1 MVNATNSANSRGAA
15 SIDVAAVVKE
25 LMSVENKPLE
35 AINAKIKTNSL
46 VISDLGLIKTKLTT
60 FSSALSDFENPDSYN
75 TTTSSSS
82 NTSSVTATS
91 SRGTQTGNYNVTV
104 TTLAS
109 PQRYIYAGYT
119 SVDTEITLGSSFN
132 LTIGSTTYLNSSITA
147 AIGATPTITEI
158 ADYINSLGENIS
170 ASVVEQNNTGSNQTY
185 VLTIQSTESG
195 TDNAITLGATS
206 PLETYAATTEV
217 ATATFSALS
226 SGETV
231 ILGGRTF
238 TAGSSGTS
246 AEEVAVAFATGTSAY
261 GTVSGALTGWSVS
274 RSGSVVTFTAT
285 SSGPTTD
292 LSASGTASSGVVV
305 NTTISG
311 AASGT
316 ATNHSSSATDAVF
329 TLNGAT
335 YTRSSNSISDV
346 VDGLALELVGTGS
359 AVVKVSKGTD
369 SSETVIKSLITA
381 YNDLMAS
388 YKSMTANS
396 SNSDTPGSFANNPT
410 MLSFINEIKTK
421 IAKGV
426 SYGTNYANSFS
437 LSYAGIDMQLDGTLK
452 FNSDSYQAAITDGL
466 QSKLSQGVTVGLST
480 YGYEKAAVT
489 FRALDEG
496 KTLILNGLTFT
507 AGSGGATASQVASA
521 FANGTSGRSAGNVVS
536 STVSG
541 GAIAGTVGNW
551 DIGSYST
558 SGSSAVFT
566 SISSGNVTDLS
577 NSGTGSATITT
588 TNDSLA
594 TFVTDYAGNNGYI
607 ASLVTN
613 KTEMGYDLEDRQ
625 DQIENHLNSI
635 QNNYINQY
643 SALNALL
650 FQLSS
655 TSTSLASVLDSL
667 NSNNN

>member
-1 MVNATNSANSRGAA
+1 MVNSTNSASSRGAA

-185 VLTIQSTESG
+185 VLTMQSTESG

-238 TAGSSGTS
+238 TAGSSGTT

-329 TLNGAT
+329 ALHGAT

-346 VDGLALELVGTGS
+346 VDGLALE
-359 AVVKVSKGTD
+359 
-369 SSETVIKSLITA
+369 
-381 YNDLMAS
+381 
-388 YKSMTANS
+388 
-396 SNSDTPGSFANNPT
+396 
-410 MLSFINEIKTK
+410 
-421 IAKGV
+421 
-426 SYGTNYANSFS
+426 
-437 LSYAGIDMQLDGTLK
+437 
-452 FNSDSYQAAITDGL
+452 
-466 QSKLSQGVTVGLST
+466 
-480 YGYEKAAVT
+480 
-489 FRALDEG
+489 
-496 KTLILNGLTFT
+496 
-507 AGSGGATASQVASA
+507 
-521 FANGTSGRSAGNVVS
+521 
-536 STVSG
+536 
-541 GAIAGTVGNW
+541 
-551 DIGSYST
+551 
-558 SGSSAVFT
+558 
-566 SISSGNVTDLS
+566 
-577 NSGTGSATITT
+577 
-588 TNDSLA
+588 
-594 TFVTDYAGNNGYI
+594 
-607 ASLVTN
+607 
-613 KTEMGYDLEDRQ
+613 
-625 DQIENHLNSI
+625 
-635 QNNYINQY
+635 
-643 SALNALL
+643 
-650 FQLSS
+650 
-655 TSTSLASVLDSL
+655 
-667 NSNNN
+667 

>member
-1 MVNATNSANSRGAA
+1 MVNSTNSAGSRGAA

-60 FSSALSDFENPDSYN
+60 FSSALSDFESSDSYN

-91 SRGTQTGNYNVTV
+91 SRGTQTGNYTVTV

-119 SVDTEITLGSSFN
+119 SADTKITIGDIFN
-132 LTIGSTTYLNSSITA
+132 LQIGSTAYSNSAIKSSI
-147 AIGATPTITEI
+147 GSTPTITEI

-206 PLETYAATTEV
+206 PLETFAATTEV
-217 ATATFSALS
+217 ATATFSDLS
-226 SGETV
+226 SGQTV
-231 ILGGRTF
+231 TLGGRTF

-261 GTVSGALTGWSVS
+261 GAVSGALTGWSVS
-274 RSGSVVTFTAT
+274 RSGSVATFTAT

-305 NTTISG
+305 DTTISG

-316 ATNHSSSATDAVF
+316 ATNHSSAATDAVF
-329 TLNGAT
+329 SLNGAT

-346 VDGLALELVGTGS
+346 VDGLALELVDTGS
-359 AVVKVSKGTD
+359 AVVKVSQGTD

-421 IAKGV
+421 IAQGV

-521 FANGTSGRSAGNVVS
+521 FANGSSGRSAGNVVS

-541 GAIAGTVGNW
+541 GAITGTVGNW

-566 SISSGNVTDLS
+566 SIISGNVTDLS

-625 DQIENHLNSI
+625 DQIENRLNSI

-667 NSNNN
+667 NSNNK

>member
-1 MVNATNSANSRGAA
+1 MVNSTNSASSRGAA

-60 FSSALSDFENPDSYN
+60 FSSALSDFESPDSYN

-119 SVDTEITLGSSFN
+119 SADTEITLGSSFN
-132 LTIGSTTYLNSSITA
+132 LTIGSTTYSNSSITA

-274 RSGSVVTFTAT
+274 RSGSVATFTAT

-305 NTTISG
+305 NPPISG

-316 ATNHSSSATDAVF
+316 AANHSSSATDAVF
-329 TLNGAT
+329 ALNGAT

-359 AVVKVSKGTD
+359 AVVKVSQGTD

-496 KTLILNGLTFT
+496 ETLILNGLTFT

-521 FANGTSGRSAGNVVS
+521 FANGTSGRSAGNAVS

-625 DQIENHLNSI
+625 DQIENRLNSI

>member
-1 MVNATNSANSRGAA
+1 MVNSTNSASSRGAA

-60 FSSALSDFENPDSYN
+60 FSSALSDFESPDSYN

-91 SRGTQTGNYNVTV
+91 SRGTQTGNYNVSV

-119 SVDTEITLGSSFN
+119 SADTEITLGSSFN
-132 LTIGSTTYLNSSITA
+132 LTIGSTTYSNSSITA

-274 RSGSVVTFTAT
+274 RIGSVATFTAT

-359 AVVKVSKGTD
+359 AVVKVSQGTD

-496 KTLILNGLTFT
+496 ETLILNGLTFT

-566 SISSGNVTDLS
+566 TISSCNVTDLS

-625 DQIENHLNSI
+625 DQIENRLNSI

>member
-1 MVNATNSANSRGAA
+1 MVNSTNSASSRGAA

-60 FSSALSDFENPDSYN
+60 FNSALSDFESPDSYN

-91 SRGTQTGNYNVTV
+91 SRGTQTGNYNVSV

-119 SVDTEITLGSSFN
+119 SADTEITLGSSFN
-132 LTIGSTTYLNSSITA
+132 LTIGSTTYSNSSITA

-195 TDNAITLGATS
+195 TDNAITLGVTS

-274 RSGSVVTFTAT
+274 RIGSVATFTAT

-292 LSASGTASSGVVV
+292 LSDSGTASSGVVV

-316 ATNHSSSATDAVF
+316 YTNHSSSATDAVF
-329 TLNGAT
+329 ALNGAT

-359 AVVKVSKGTD
+359 AVVKVSQGTD

-496 KTLILNGLTFT
+496 ETLILNGLTFT

-625 DQIENHLNSI
+625 DQIENRLNSI

>member
-1 MVNATNSANSRGAA
+1 MVNSTNSASSSGAA

-60 FSSALSDFENPDSYN
+60 FSSALSDFESPDSYN

-119 SVDTEITLGSSFN
+119 SADTEITLGSSFN
-132 LTIGSTTYLNSSITA
+132 LTIGSTTYSNSSITA

-217 ATATFSALS
+217 ATATFSTLS

-274 RSGSVVTFTAT
+274 RIGSVATFTAT

-329 TLNGAT
+329 ALNGAT

-346 VDGLALELVGTGS
+346 VDGLALELAGTGS
-359 AVVKVSKGTD
+359 AVVKVSQGTD

-496 KTLILNGLTFT
+496 ETLILNGLTFT

-566 SISSGNVTDLS
+566 SISSGNMTDLS

-625 DQIENHLNSI
+625 DQIENRLNSI

>member
-1 MVNATNSANSRGAA
+1 MVNSTNSTGSRGAA

-46 VISDLGLIKTKLTT
+46 VISDLGLIKTKLST
-60 FSSALSDFENPDSYN
+60 FSSALSNFESPDSYN
-75 TTTSSSS
+75 TTITSSS

-91 SRGTQTGNYNVTV
+91 SSGTQTGNYSVTV

-109 PQRYIYAGYT
+109 PQRYVYAGYT
-119 SVDTEITLGSSFN
+119 SADTRITLGNDFN
-132 LTIGSTTYLNSSITA
+132 LKIGSTTYSNSAIRSSI
-147 AIGATPTITEI
+147 GSTPTITEI
-158 ADYINSLGENIS
+158 ANYINSLGEKIG
-170 ASVVEQNNTGSNQTY
+170 ASVVEQNNTGGNQTY

-195 TDNAITLGATS
+195 TDNAITLDDTS
-206 PLETYAATTEV
+206 PLETFAATTEV
-217 ATATFSALS
+217 ATATFSTLS
-226 SGETV
+226 SGDTV
-231 ILGGRTF
+231 TLGGRTF
-238 TAGSSGTS
+238 TAGSSGAS
-246 AEEVAVAFATGTSAY
+246 AAEVAAAFADGNSAY
-261 GTVSGALTGWSVS
+261 GTVSGTLTGWSVS
-274 RSGSVVTFTAT
+274 RSGSIATFTAT

-292 LSASGTASSGVVV
+292 LSVTGTASSGVVV

-311 AASGT
+311 ASSGS
-316 ATNHSSSATDAVF
+316 ATDHSSSATDAEF
-329 TLNGAT
+329 ALNGVT

-346 VDGLALELVGTGS
+346 VDGLALELIGTGS
-359 AVVKVSKGTD
+359 AVVKVSQGTN
-369 SSETVIKSLITA
+369 SSEAVIKGLITA

-396 SNSDTPGSFANNPT
+396 SNSDNPGSFANNPT
-410 MLSFINEIKTK
+410 ILSFVNEIKTK

-452 FNSDSYQAAITDGL
+452 FNADSYQAAITDGL

-480 YGYEKAAVT
+480 YAYEKATVN

-521 FANGTSGRSAGNVVS
+521 FANGTSGRSAGNVVN

-541 GAIAGTVGNW
+541 GVIAGTVGNW

-558 SGSSAVFT
+558 SGSRAVFT

-577 NSGTGSATITT
+577 NLGTGSATITT

-607 ASLVTN
+607 ASLVNN

-625 DQIENHLNSI
+625 DQIQNRLNSI